1 MWGASVRYDGRPHI
15 AGFAMEVEAT
25 SQVRAQAL
33 QTGDGDILADDLHRL
48 EVGVYDFVKYSSYSY
63 YPKNVLGE
71 FKEDVIKF
79 AKSEGLDAHANSVA
93 VRFEEE

>member
-1 MWGASVRYDGRPHI
+1 M
-15 AGFAMEVEAT
+15 
-25 SQVRAQAL
+25 
-33 QTGDGDILADDLHRL
+33 ILLNIHL
-48 EVGVYDFVKYSSYSY
+48 IK
-63 YPKNVLGE
+63 VLGE